1 LEARPSDVEALRL
14 LASVLGWKKDYPEA
28 IALTQRLADMDPDD
42 AELPVRLAE
51 LMLWSGDHEKAA
63 ARFQELLEANFDRPE
78 LWRGF
83 VDSAASLPQLS
94 DGQAALVVRLHE
106 KIVNAENQDVA
117 FLARLAWLVYR
128 AREPAKAGA
137 LLNRALALK
146 PRDEGVRRELAGTL
160 AAVGRAQD
168 ALRMYEGMT
177 LDMNDRYYLIGIHS
191 TARRKCQELLEE
203 DAEDKEAARE
213 TAYLN
218 GWKKTVDESLV
229 LYEKAV
235 AATPQDRALRIRFAE
250 VTLWS
255 GAHDRAV
262 ALFQSLLDD
271 QFEQLDLWRSYIDAA
286 ASAEAELTAPQ
297 VRLLG
302 RIHERK
308 ATTETKVEYLSRL
321 AWTWIRLKESP
332 RAEKLLDRALSLSP
346 TDSATRRELAGV
358 LAAAG
363 RHAQARRMYEGL
375 KLTQTDR
382 FRLIELD
389 LAARRFDEADKEV
402 QAILRLKPGNFKA
415 RMLQAAVLTGRK
427 QFAEATRVYQ
437 ELAAAHPD
445 DASIPL
451 KLAELALATGE
462 YDIALARYQERL
474 DKNVNQPAVWK
485 SYIDAAA
492 SAKKLPEATRATAV
506 YIHDKLRGQSTTDAV
521 YLTRLAWVLRRVRE
535 LGRSI
540 AALELALE
548 HDSTSYSIRLQL
560 AEALQE
566 NGDYAKA
573 EKHYQ
578 ILLRAKPTSPE

>member
-1 LEARPSDVEALRL
+1 
-14 LASVLGWKKDYPEA
+14 
-28 IALTQRLADMDPDD
+28 
-42 AELPVRLAE
+42 
-51 LMLWSGDHEKAA
+51 WSGDHEKAA
-63 ARFQELLEANFDRPE
+63 VRFQELLDTNFDRPE

-83 VDSAASLPQLS
+83 VDSVASLSQLT
-94 DGQAALVVRLHE
+94 DGQAALVVRLHD

-203 DAEDKEAARE
+203 DGEDKEAARE
-213 TAYLN
+213 AAYLN

-262 ALFQSLLDD
+262 ALFQYLLDD
-271 QFEQLDLWRSYIDAA
+271 QFEQPDLWRSYIDAA

-297 VRLLG
+297 VRLLA

-332 RAEKLLDRALSLSP
+332 RAERLLDRGLSLNP
-346 TDSATRRELAGV
+346 TDPATRRELAGV

-363 RHAQARRMYEGL
+363 RHVQARRMYDGL

-382 FRLIELD
+382 FRLVELD

-402 QAILRLKPGNFKA
+402 
-415 RMLQAAVLTGRK
+415 
-427 QFAEATRVYQ
+427 
-437 ELAAAHPD
+437 
-445 DASIPL
+445 
-451 KLAELALATGE
+451 
-462 YDIALARYQERL
+462 
-474 DKNVNQPAVWK
+474 
-485 SYIDAAA
+485 
-492 SAKKLPEATRATAV
+492 
-506 YIHDKLRGQSTTDAV
+506 
-521 YLTRLAWVLRRVRE
+521 
-535 LGRSI
+535 
-540 AALELALE
+540 
-548 HDSTSYSIRLQL
+548 
-560 AEALQE
+560 
-566 NGDYAKA
+566 
-573 EKHYQ
+573 
-578 ILLRAKPTSPE
+578 

>member
-1 LEARPSDVEALRL
+1 
-14 LASVLGWKKDYPEA
+14 
-28 IALTQRLADMDPDD
+28 
-42 AELPVRLAE
+42 
-51 LMLWSGDHEKAA
+51 
-63 ARFQELLEANFDRPE
+63 
-78 LWRGF
+78 
-83 VDSAASLPQLS
+83 
-94 DGQAALVVRLHE
+94 
-106 KIVNAENQDVA
+106 
-117 FLARLAWLVYR
+117 
-128 AREPAKAGA
+128 KAGA

-203 DAEDKEAARE
+203 DGEDKEAARE
-213 TAYLN
+213 AAYLN

-262 ALFQSLLDD
+262 ALFQYLLDD
-271 QFEQLDLWRSYIDAA
+271 QFEQPDLWRSYIDAA

-297 VRLLG
+297 VRLLA

-332 RAEKLLDRALSLSP
+332 RAERLLDRGLSLNP
-346 TDSATRRELAGV
+346 TDPATRRELAGV

-363 RHAQARRMYEGL
+363 RHVQARRMYDGL

-382 FRLIELD
+382 FRLVELD

-427 QFAEATRVYQ
+427 QFAEATRLYQ

-445 DASIPL
+445 DATIPL

-492 SAKKLPEATRATAV
+492 SAKKLPET
-506 YIHDKLRGQSTTDAV
+506 
-521 YLTRLAWVLRRVRE
+521 
-535 LGRSI
+535 
-540 AALELALE
+540 
-548 HDSTSYSIRLQL
+548 
-560 AEALQE
+560 
-566 NGDYAKA
+566 
-573 EKHYQ
+573 
-578 ILLRAKPTSPE
+578 